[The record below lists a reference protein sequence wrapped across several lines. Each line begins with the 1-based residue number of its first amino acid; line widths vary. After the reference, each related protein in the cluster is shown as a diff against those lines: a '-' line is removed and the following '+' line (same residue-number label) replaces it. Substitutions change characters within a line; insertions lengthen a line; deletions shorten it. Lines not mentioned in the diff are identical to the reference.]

1 MADSSTPL
9 DSEGHLLL
17 SAAALNAG
25 GYGASYNLFAG
36 GDSYSGWRIDDYLL
50 SDNDSSFEGGFNSTF
65 VNIHQTGADSDFNF
79 YRNGG
84 ARSFGQGLIMALDS
98 DAQNATG
105 GGGGESTSRQYWF
118 S

>member
-25 GYGASYNLFAG
+25 GYGVSYINGVINFDHL
-36 GDSYSGWRIDDYLL
+36 IT
-50 SDNDSSFEGGFNSTF
+50 DSSGVVGEGGFISTF
-65 VNIHQTGADSDFNF
+65 VQKHQTGADSDFNF
-79 YRNGG
+79 YRTGG
-84 ARSFGQGLIMALDS
+84 SKSFGQGLIMALDS

-105 GGGGESTSRQYWF
+105 GGGESTSRQYWF

>member
-1 MADSSTPL
+1 MADSSAPL

-17 SAAALNAG
+17 SATALNVG
-25 GYGASYNLFAG
+25 GLGASYNLFTG
-36 GDSYSGWRIDDYLL
+36 GDSFSGWRIDDYLL
-50 SDNDSSFEGGFNSTF
+50 SDNDSSFEGGFHSTF
-65 VNIHQTGADSDFNF
+65 INVHQTGADSDFNF

-84 ARSFGQGLIMALDS
+84 SRSFGQGLIMALDS

-105 GGGGESTSRQYWF
+105 GGSGESTSRQYWF